1 MTLYTRAGDEGETSL
16 LFGQKLSKASPRT
29 EAYGSLDSAI
39 SAMGLARALC
49 KDARVKE
56 TLLRLQRELF
66 TVGSELATPPEDLD
80 KLEEYFKPVDAA
92 MTEALESE
100 IDGLKAQVKLPR
112 AFIVPGATAGSG
124 AIDMARSLL
133 RTAERRAV
141 ALSNAG
147 ELPNGEVLRYLN
159 RLSDLLF
166 ILARY
171 EDRELPFELTTGES
185 PESG

>member
-1 MTLYTRAGDEGETSL
+1 MKLYTRMGDEGETAL
-16 LFGQKLSKASPRT
+16 LFGQRLSKASPRT

-49 KDARVKE
+49 RDTRVKE
-56 TLLRLQRELF
+56 TLLGLQRELF

-80 KLEEYFKPVDAA
+80 KLEEHFKPVDAA
-92 MTEALESE
+92 MTEALERQ
-100 IDGLKAQVKLPR
+100 IDDLKAQVNLPR
-112 AFIVPGATAGSG
+112 AFIVPGASAGSG

-141 ALSNAG
+141 ALSDAC

-171 EDRELPFELTTGES
+171 EDRELPFELTTGETAS
-185 PESG
+185 SG

>member
-1 MTLYTRAGDEGETSL
+1 M
-16 LFGQKLSKASPRT
+16 
-29 EAYGSLDSAI
+29 
-39 SAMGLARALC
+39 
-49 KDARVKE
+49 
-56 TLLRLQRELF
+56 
-66 TVGSELATPPEDLD
+66 D
-80 KLEEYFKPVDAA
+80 KLEEYFKPVDAGDDRGA
-92 MTEALESE
+92 REARSTTLRS
-100 IDGLKAQVKLPR
+100 QVRLPR

-141 ALSNAG
+141 ALRDAG

-171 EDRELPFELTTGES
+171 EDRELPFELTTGETAS
-185 PESG
+185 SG

>member
-1 MTLYTRAGDEGETSL
+1 MTLYTRAGDDGETAL
-16 LFGQKLSKASPRT
+16 LFGQRLSKASPRT
-29 EAYGSLDSAI
+29 EAYGSLDSAV

-49 KDARVKE
+49 KDTRVKQ
-56 TLLRLQRELF
+56 TLLGLQRELF
-66 TVGSELATPPEDLD
+66 TVGSELATSPGDLD
-80 KLEEYFKPVDAA
+80 KLEEYFKPVDAG
-92 MTEALESE
+92 MTETLEKQIDDLKSE
-100 IDGLKAQVKLPR
+100 VNLPR

-141 ALSNAG
+141 ALSDAG
-147 ELPNGEVLRYLN
+147 ELPNREVLRYLN

-171 EDRELPFELTTGES
+171 EDRDLPFELTTGETW
-185 PESG
+185 ESG